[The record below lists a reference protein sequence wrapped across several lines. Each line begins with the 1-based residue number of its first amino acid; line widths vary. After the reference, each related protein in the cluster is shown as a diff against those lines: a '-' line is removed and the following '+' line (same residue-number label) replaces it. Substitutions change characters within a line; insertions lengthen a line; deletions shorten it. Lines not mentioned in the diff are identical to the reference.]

1 MRNPI
6 NFQRSLEAFY
16 NKTVGTIMPKSMKQ
30 EKSQKPRY
38 KKGRREKGYQD
49 LLIEEG
55 CMDFSQYLGPI
66 TQHREMILHIN
77 SA

>member
-1 MRNPI
+1 
-6 NFQRSLEAFY
+6 
-16 NKTVGTIMPKSMKQ
+16 MPKSMKQ

-55 CMDFSQYLGPI
+55 CMDLSQYLGPI
-66 TQHREMILHIN
+66 TQHREMILNIN